1 MQTFSVAP
9 LPLVGLLA
17 VSAGATAL
25 HGPNHPTVEAPGPV
39 VSTGRQDSGAE
50 GDARTGGDP
59 DRFDSVAELETRLVR
74 DVLPFLERHCNLC
87 HSGSAP
93 EAGLDLAGY
102 ETLDAIVADDVLW
115 RHAAERVRRGQMPPE
130 GEARPE
136 EAELEAFTRF
146 VERAARSAYDPARGV
161 DPGRNV
167 LRRLN
172 NTEYENTVE
181 DVLGVEFDARAFFPA
196 DNIGHGFDNVADV
209 QMLDGLLLERYLDA
223 AQVVA
228 SRAILWEPEGEI
240 PTRLLSV
247 VDLQGGRAREATR
260 ALFSNG
266 EVGTFIE
273 LPRAGRY
280 TLRVTAHATQAGRGF
295 AEMEL
300 RNGAFVLS
308 TVEVTGSSPGEAQVH
323 EAEFSV
329 DDAGETWVGAAFTN
343 DVDPPGRADRNL
355 YVHGFEIVGPLDPPE
370 PTEIQTFLHELAADE
385 RKDEDRLE
393 VQIEW
398 LMRRLWRVEPQ
409 RSDVK
414 TLVKLAPKK
423 AELDEALQLAVA
435 GLLTSPRFVF
445 RIENDDARDPVI
457 RDLDGY
463 ELATRL
469 SYFLWSSAPD
479 DELLELAEAGTLNDP
494 EVLRAQVS
502 RMLDEARAGELA
514 RNFGSQW
521 LQTRRLDKHAVDP
534 DQFDTVTPEL
544 LRSMERETLLV
555 FQEVLT
561 KNRSVRDLID
571 ADFTYVNADLARHY
585 GLPAVDGSFLRRVS
599 LEDSERRGILMHG
612 SVLTANSEPNRTS
625 PVKRGKWVLET
636 ILGAPLPPPPPGAD
650 SFGDDD
656 PAAFTSATARER
668 FAAHRANAVCASCHD
683 MLDPIGFGL
692 ERYDAVGRR
701 RERDGGGRIDASG
714 VLPGGATFENEL
726 EMIERIRDLDRGG
739 AYYDGP
745 SLVRSVVEK
754 LLVYA
759 LGRGL
764 DPSDRPTVGAILEQ
778 LDPEHPTLRDAIEA
792 IVLSDAFTKRRTRPD
807 DPSEGNDETAGE

>member
-1 MQTFSVAP
+1 MAAASPAPVLGLFALCAAAALTSEAAPAPVAAQVP
-9 LPLVGLLA
+9 APTNASQDGPA
-17 VSAGATAL
+17 RPGAAG
-25 HGPNHPTVEAPGPV
+25 
-39 VSTGRQDSGAE
+39 
-50 GDARTGGDP
+50 
-59 DRFDSVAELETRLVR
+59 FDTVAELEARLAR
-74 DVLPFLERHCNLC
+74 DVLPFLEAHCTLC
-87 HSGSAP
+87 HAGSAP
-93 EAGLDLAGY
+93 EAGLDLGGY
-102 ETLDAIVADDVLW
+102 ATLDAIVADDVLW

-130 GEARPE
+130 DEPRPT
-136 EAELEAFTRF
+136 EAETAAFLDF
-146 VERAARSAYDPARGV
+146 VDRAARSAYDPARGV

-181 DVLGVEFDARAFFPA
+181 DVLGVEFDAHAFFPA
-196 DNIGHGFDNVADV
+196 DNIGHGFDNVAEV
-209 QMLDGLLLERYLDA
+209 QMLDGLLLERYLEA
-223 AQVVA
+223 AQIVA
-228 SRAILWEPEGEI
+228 ARAILWEPEGEV
-240 PTRLLSV
+240 PTRILST
-247 VDLQGGRAREATR
+247 VDLVGGRGLDGSR
-260 ALFSNG
+260 ALYSNG
-266 EVGTFIE
+266 EVGAFVE

-280 TLRVTAHATQAGRGF
+280 LLRATVHASQAGQGF

-300 RNGAFVLS
+300 RNGAFTLA
-308 TVEVTGSSPGEAQVH
+308 TVEVTGSSPGEAQTH
-323 EAEFSV
+323 EAEFSL
-329 DDAGETWVGAAFTN
+329 DAGGETWVGAAFTN

-355 YVHGFEIVGPLDPPE
+355 FVHSLEVVGPLDPPE
-370 PTEIQTFLHELAADE
+370 PTELQVFLAELAKDE
-385 RKDEDRLE
+385 RKDDDRLE
-393 VQIEW
+393 VQVEW
-398 LMRRLWRVEPQ
+398 LMRRLWRVDPE
-409 RSDVK
+409 RSDVND
-414 TLVKLAPKK
+414 LVELAPKK
-423 AELDEALQLAVA
+423 AEPVEALQMAVA

-469 SYFLWSSAPD
+469 AYFLWSSAPD
-479 DELLELAEAGTLNDP
+479 EELLDLAEEERLNDP
-494 EVLRAQVS
+494 DTLRAQVA
-502 RMLDEARAGELA
+502 RMLDDPRAGELA

-521 LQTRRLDKHAVDP
+521 LQTRRLSKHAVDAEL
-534 DQFDTVTPEL
+534 FESVTPEL
-544 LRSMERETLLV
+544 LRAMERETLLV

-561 KNRSVRDLID
+561 KNRSIRDLID
-571 ADFTYVNADLARHY
+571 ADFTYLNEDLARHY
-585 GLPAVDGSFLRRVS
+585 ELPAVDGAFLRRVS
-599 LEDSERRGILMHG
+599 LEDSSRRGILMHG

-683 MLDPIGFGL
+683 LLDPIGFGL

-726 EMIERIRDLDRGG
+726 EMIARIRDLDLGG

-745 SLVRSVVEK
+745 SLVRAVVEK

-778 LDPEHPTLRDAIEA
+778 LDPDHPTLRDAIEA

-807 DPSEGNDETAGE
+807 EGPDDGEARE